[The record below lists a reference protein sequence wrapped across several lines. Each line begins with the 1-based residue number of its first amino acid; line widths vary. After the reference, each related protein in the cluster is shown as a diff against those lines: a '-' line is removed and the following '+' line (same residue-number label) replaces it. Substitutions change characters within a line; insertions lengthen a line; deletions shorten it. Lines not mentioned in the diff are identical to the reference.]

1 MPRWSLAAR
10 YNRLKAA
17 STLGTIH
24 HALAS
29 ALLVALGAAMPPQVS
44 AQGFPASGA
53 PPAPLVFAA
62 EVPVAV
68 RISLWPL
75 GLNRG
80 RSEPVFHNFMAQV
93 RFSGEPGVVTCALRM
108 PELEGRLDPGGTAE
122 LALRCLQDF
131 RVAPGQ
137 AGFRVYAQGKPI
149 GEGRFIAAAGRQIE
163 SSGGVVSGD

>member
-1 MPRWSLAAR
+1 VAALAWVA
-10 YNRLKAA
+10 LLAPLAGTGATAQTA
-17 STLGTIH
+17 STE
-24 HALAS
+24 
-29 ALLVALGAAMPPQVS
+29 VFQ
-44 AQGFPASGA
+44 
-53 PPAPLVFAA
+53 FAA

-68 RISLWPL
+68 DISLWPL
-75 GLNRG
+75 GINRG
-80 RSEPVFHNFMAQV
+80 RDAPVFHNFMAQV
-93 RFSGEPGVVTCALRM
+93 RFSGEPGVVTCALRI